1 MVRVVPGIDLE
12 STVRRALA
20 AFRATPPSIYTRK
33 HIEPA
38 PAALRWWEQRMPL
51 DALAKRMAPALSLE
65 VRAIHCS
72 CAVCAMCAVCRV
84 VSC

>member
-1 MVRVVPGIDLE
+1 LE

-51 DALAKRMAPALSLE
+51 DALAKRMAPSLSLE
-65 VRAIHCS
+65 VRAIHCLRACA
-72 CAVCAMCAVCRV
+72 CAVVCV
-84 VSC
+84 CVCVCGVS